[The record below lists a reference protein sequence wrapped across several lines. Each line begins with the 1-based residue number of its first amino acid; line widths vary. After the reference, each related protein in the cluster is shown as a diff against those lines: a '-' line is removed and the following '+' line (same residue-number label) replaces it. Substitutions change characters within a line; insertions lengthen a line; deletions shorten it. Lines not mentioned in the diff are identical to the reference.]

1 LPFDIGKNIYPLWAA
16 NARHILMTMKRF
28 RTTAAR
34 WAPLIIWMA
43 LIFLVSHQ
51 PKESIP
57 DYGQWDLVLKKGGH
71 LLAYGILAILARRA
85 RLNSVGVFVLVV
97 LYAATDE
104 LHQRFVPGRTG
115 RVADVLIDFLGAALS
130 YPLLRLLPRRL
141 REALLG
147 QTSNSDERSLHDV

>member
-1 LPFDIGKNIYPLWAA
+1 
-16 NARHILMTMKRF
+16 
-28 RTTAAR
+28 
-34 WAPLIIWMA
+34 MA

-85 RLNSVGVFVLVV
+85 HLSNVRVFVLVIV
-97 LYAATDE
+97 YAATDE
-104 LHQRFVPGRTG
+104 FHQRFVPGRTG
-115 RVADVLIDFLGAALS
+115 RVADVLIDSLGAALS

-141 REALLG
+141 REVLLG
-147 QTSNSDERSLHDV
+147 QTGNSGEQSPHDV